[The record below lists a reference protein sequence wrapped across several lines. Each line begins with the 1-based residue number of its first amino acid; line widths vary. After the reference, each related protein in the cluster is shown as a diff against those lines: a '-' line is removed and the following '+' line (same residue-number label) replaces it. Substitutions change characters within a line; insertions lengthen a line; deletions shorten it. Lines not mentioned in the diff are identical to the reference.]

1 MSLQIGIIR
10 TAEHT
15 RHTDMERTR
24 SGVVGV
30 VDQNG
35 SVGGIHELRTV
46 DILQVA
52 RMEDHGALGAVLGL
66 STVDSHA
73 GCTVDL
79 KGRGDRLATR
89 NGEMVGLV
97 AIVVEDHDIVGIV
110 LQEGMD
116 TIHTVWTI
124 AAALAGKLLDEVFAG
139 ERCGDLFRLLG
150 FRLGFTS
157 EERARRQGD

>member
-1 MSLQIGIIR
+1 
-10 TAEHT
+10 
-15 RHTDMERTR
+15 MERTR

-110 LQEGMD
+110 LQEGVD
-116 TIHTVWTI
+116 TIHTVGTI

-139 ERCGDLFRLLG
+139 EGSGNLLGLFRLLG